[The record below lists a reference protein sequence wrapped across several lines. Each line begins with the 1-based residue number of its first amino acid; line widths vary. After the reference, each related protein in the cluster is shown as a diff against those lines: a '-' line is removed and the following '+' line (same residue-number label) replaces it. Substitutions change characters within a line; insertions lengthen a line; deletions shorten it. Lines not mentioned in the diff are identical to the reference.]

1 MKSLENYTTIIFD
14 LDNTL
19 YNEIEYLSRAYKFI
33 GNKISECNKQFL
45 SQDIYIF
52 LIEEFKSKGRKN
64 IYQKLKRNYG
74 GTGEGASVKYRSG
87 EGRS

>member
-1 MKSLENYTTIIFD
+1 MTKKQIKHFHFD
-14 LDNTL
+14 F
-19 YNEIEYLSRAYKFI
+19 YL
-33 GNKISECNKQFL
+33 
-45 SQDIYIF
+45 
-52 LIEEFKSKGRKN
+52 N